1 MQIRKRWEKSR
12 SEQYHHSEVSMR
24 STDTHAQRT
33 HMCIENT
40 HMLKEYASRDMHTQR
55 EQRTHICIEGTHTFT
70 KGMHIL
76 NTHII
81 RVHTQP
87 ERTDTCTENK
97 HTQLAHTYAHRV
109 PTCVQRTHTHTY
121 IKCTYINSKHIH
133 RHREHIYA

>member
-40 HMLKEYASRDMHTQR
+40 HMLKEYTSRDMHTQR

-76 NTHII
+76 NTHTSSEYTHSQ
-81 RVHTQP
+81 REQTH
-87 ERTDTCTENK
+87 
-97 HTQLAHTYAHRV
+97 A
-109 PTCVQRTHTHTY
+109 QRTNTH
-121 IKCTYINSKHIH
+121 N
-133 RHREHIYA
+133 